1 MFLIH
6 PLVLKIGIPVL
17 IVLMILAHF
26 IKRKIKYKGGVKA
39 ANTSFVKELDVYK
52 KKKRMY
58 TLVSVVM
65 EVCIVTSLLSSLF
78 LVSRPALKETV
89 NNGTKKRDIFLC
101 MDVSYSIYDLNY
113 DLVESLQGVVS
124 GLDGDRFGICI
135 FNTSTVLYV
144 PMTDDYEF
152 INKKLDELKE
162 YFRLQKEFMDKFYNP
177 NTGLMQYTDDQAD
190 EYMDLQDQ
198 LDFFDA
204 GTLVNN
210 YQKGSSL
217 IGEGLASCLY
227 SFPRLEDEDRTRII
241 IMSTDNAQESLKT
254 PLVELDEAAQLCRK
268 NDIKVFGLFPNRENW
283 SGLNSSDYDTDIAE
297 FQRAI
302 EGTGGKFYKES
313 ETLSVKDIVKDIER
327 IEALEVEEV
336 TTTKINDQ
344 PKVPVIILIISIS
357 IMLVMGLV
365 MRI

>member
-1 MFLIH
+1 MFFIH
-6 PLVLKIGIPVL
+6 TLVLKIGIPVVV
-17 IVLMILAHF
+17 VLMVVAHV
-26 IKRKIKYKGGVKA
+26 IRRKIKYKGGTKA
-39 ANTSFVKELDVYK
+39 ANTGFVKNLDIYK
-52 KKKRMY
+52 KKKRMFKF
-58 TLVSVVM
+58 VSFVM
-65 EVCIVTSLLSSLF
+65 EACIVASLFSSLV
-78 LVSRPALKETV
+78 LVARPALKETV

-113 DLVESLQGVVS
+113 DLVESLQGVVA

-144 PMTDDYEF
+144 PMTDDYDF
-152 INKKLDELKE
+152 INKKLEELKE
-162 YFRLQKEFMDKFYNP
+162 YFKLQKEFMSKFYN
-177 NTGLMQYTDDQAD
+177 NESGYIQYSDDQLT
-190 EYMDLQDQ
+190 EYQELQEK

-217 IGEGLASCLY
+217 IGEGLASCMY

-241 IMSTDNAQESLKT
+241 IMSTDNAEEELKT
-254 PLVELDEAAQLCRK
+254 PLVELDEAASLCKK
-268 NDIKVFGLFPNRENW
+268 NHIKVFGLFPNREIW
-283 SGLNSSDYDTDIAE
+283 SGLNTSDYDTDMND
-297 FQRAI
+297 FQQAV
-302 EGTGGKFYKES
+302 ESTSGKFYKQS
-313 ETLSVKDIVKDIER
+313 ETLTVEDIVKDIER

-344 PKVPVIILIISIS
+344 PKIPVIILFSSIA
-357 IMLVMGLV
+357 IMLVIGLV